1 MEKSKIKMQNNKL
14 EIKNT
19 RDCLLCLLVASII
32 FLGTSCGKEGRYS
45 YQDFPDVL
53 NMKNVPEQAEDW
65 SAFCFSDLGAW
76 FGFALPGEAD
86 SNYFGGFSGPFL
98 MTHGRWLSPCLIR
111 LILIDTIEDES
122 IDFSESTNVMLT
134 AYPGRLCQ
142 EYEVS
147 GIGIA
152 LELIYLTSRT
162 AMMRVR
168 IVNHESFTKRYRI
181 GWRGSVFLDETL
193 IRAIPDGVRIA
204 FDKNPVSARV
214 VVNDHDGIGVNVSD
228 DSLSYEI
235 LKYSEIAIGPNQ
247 SIEDA
252 ICFSLFMVDTEWA
265 GEELRTS
272 ETLKNPET
280 AFLENAARWDGYL
293 GDVLNV
299 DSQWAK
305 DRGYRRMAVKA
316 LMTLISNWRSAAG
329 DLLHDGLFPSYA
341 VRYFNG
347 FWAWDSWKHA
357 VALVKFAPE
366 LAKDQIRTMFDY
378 QDEYGMVADVIY
390 ADKTENNWRDTK
402 PPLAAWAVW
411 KVYETTGDKEF
422 LQEMFPKLMKYHGWW
437 HENRDHD
444 RNGLCEYGS
453 TDGKLIAAKWES
465 GMDDA
470 VRFDSAAMI
479 QNNSRAWSMNQES
492 VDLNGYLY
500 AEKNYL
506 VSIAQILGEEDAAE
520 RLHRE
525 SEILKGQIQTLMFDE
540 VTGYFYDIRLEDKA
554 FVRHQGPEG
563 WIPLWAGIATE
574 EPALRVK
581 NVMTDTTKFAT
592 FCPFPTVSKDD
603 PKFMTGYWRGP
614 VWLDQAYF
622 GVKALERYGFHDEAE
637 LFVRQL
643 FDHPEGLK
651 DSDAPIRENYDPRDG
666 KGLRVNHFSWS
677 AAHLLMLFW
686 GE

>member
-1 MEKSKIKMQNNKL
+1 MRK
-14 EIKNT
+14 
-19 RDCLLCLLVASII
+19 CLMFLLVADVI
-32 FLGTSCGKEGRYS
+32 FLGAFCRKGSRYS

-53 NMKNVPEQAEDW
+53 NMKNIPEQAEDW
-65 SAFCFSDLGAW
+65 SAFCFSDMGAW
-76 FGFALPGEAD
+76 FGFALPGESD
-86 SNYFGGFSGPFL
+86 SDYFGGFSGPFL
-98 MTHGRWLSPCLIR
+98 MTHGRWLSPSLIR
-111 LILIDTIEDES
+111 LVLIDTIEDES
-122 IDFSESTNVMLT
+122 IDLSQSLDVKLT

-142 EYEVS
+142 EYDIGGT
-147 GIGIA
+147 GIT
-152 LELIYLTSRT
+152 LELIHLTNRT
-162 AMMRVR
+162 AVIRVH
-168 IVNHESFTKRYRI
+168 IINHESFTKIYRI
-181 GWRGSVFLDETL
+181 GWRGSLFFDETF
-193 IRAIPDGVRIA
+193 IRAIRNGIRIV
-204 FDKNPVSARV
+204 FDDNPVSARI
-214 VVNDHDGIGVNVSD
+214 VVNDLDGTGVNVSD

-235 LKYSEIAIGPNQ
+235 LKNREISIGPNQ

-252 ICFSLFMVDTEWA
+252 IYFSLCKDDAEWA
-265 GEELRTS
+265 GEESRVS
-272 ETLKNPET
+272 ETLKNPEK
-280 AFLENAARWDGYL
+280 AFRENTARWDGYL
-293 GDVLNV
+293 EDVLAV
-299 DSQWAK
+299 GSQWAK
-305 DRGYRRMAVKA
+305 DHAYRRIAVKA
-316 LMTLISNWRSAAG
+316 LMTLVSNWRSAAG

-357 VALVKFAPE
+357 AALVKFAPE
-366 LAKDQIRTMFDY
+366 LAKNQIRAMFDY

-390 ADKTENNWRDTK
+390 ADKTENNRRDTK

-422 LQEMFPKLMKYHGWW
+422 LREMFPKLMKYHTWW
-437 HENRDHD
+437 YEYRDHD
-444 RNGLCEYGS
+444 DNGLCEYGS
-453 TDGKLIAAKWES
+453 TDSTLIAAKWES

-470 VRFDSAAMI
+470 VRFDSALMV
-479 QNNSRAWSMNQES
+479 QNGNHAWSMNQES
-492 VDLNGYLY
+492 VDLNAYLY
-500 AEKNYL
+500 AEKGFL
-506 VSIAQILGEEDAAE
+506 ESIAQTLGEEDAEE
-520 RLHRE
+520 RLRRE
-525 SEILKGQIQTLMFDE
+525 SEELKGQIQTLMFE
-540 VTGYFYDIRLEDKA
+540 EETGYFYDIRLEDKT

-574 EPALRVK
+574 EQAVRVR

-592 FCPFPTVSKDD
+592 FIPLPTVSKDD

-643 FDHPEGLK
+643 FDRPEELK
-651 DSDAPIRENYDPRDG
+651 DADAPIRENYDPRDG